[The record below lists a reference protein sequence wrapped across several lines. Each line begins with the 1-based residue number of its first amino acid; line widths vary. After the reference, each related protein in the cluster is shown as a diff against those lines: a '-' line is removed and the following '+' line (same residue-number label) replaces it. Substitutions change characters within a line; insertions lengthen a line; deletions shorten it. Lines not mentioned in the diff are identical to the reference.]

1 MTSAALTVTGELH
14 IVKLLFDNPIPYLNE
29 HTTSISSF
37 AQATGSALCTF
48 VNATSTLL
56 FSLFIGYYF
65 GWKLALVVTLF
76 MPLLILV
83 GVLQVQMM
91 AGYAKGGQRA
101 VEQGGKVSGSDRSN
115 LLARALVLRFTENK
129 GRKHELIAS
138 VGQVCAEAIDKV
150 RTVASLTKETFFQD
164 KYNAISDELFK

>member
-1 MTSAALTVTGELH
+1 MFLLHVLH
-14 IVKLLFDNPIPYLNE
+14 ITNSLSTHINSYQFNGWLTCIRIRYT
-29 HTTSISSF
+29 TTSISSF

-91 AGYAKGGQRA
+91 AGYAQGGQRA
-101 VEQGGKVSGSDRSN
+101 VEQGGKVSGSARSN
-115 LLARALVLRFTENK
+115 LFVQLCCDV
-129 GRKHELIAS
+129 
-138 VGQVCAEAIDKV
+138 
-150 RTVASLTKETFFQD
+150 
-164 KYNAISDELFK
+164 